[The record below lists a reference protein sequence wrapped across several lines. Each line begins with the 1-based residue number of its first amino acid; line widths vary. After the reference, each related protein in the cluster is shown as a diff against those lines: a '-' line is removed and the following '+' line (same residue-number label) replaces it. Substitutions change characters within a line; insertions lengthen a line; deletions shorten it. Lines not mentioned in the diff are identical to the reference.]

1 MQRFSL
7 IVLSLWAVSQAG
19 CKASKPTGA
28 PSPAAPA
35 APEPSPPRT
44 EVRRGATIAVGKGP
58 DAMLVVPTRQRLY
71 VANTDDD
78 FISIIDTSA
87 DKPAAPLDRIANV
100 SKPMGFAWLGR
111 GGDVAREVAV
121 STRGHE
127 IAVID
132 VENDRVVRRGPV
144 PDELSGIVATP
155 DGKFL
160 FAAATTGDRVL
171 KIDAARLV
179 VVDTYPTGKGPD
191 GIGGTPGRDR
201 LYVTNTGDGTISVL
215 PPKGTEKELLRPGG
229 KPELVSE
236 APDHAL
242 LFISNFDAGKVH
254 VLDTATG
261 RIVRELGGVEG
272 AEGTALGQDGL
283 LYVVSFQRERVY
295 AFRGPG
301 DAVRLPVEYATGKQP
316 IGIVA
321 TADPSKIYVAN
332 YGDHTL
338 SVFATGPIGPR
349 SGPPSGSETA
359 VGH

>member
-1 MQRFSL
+1 MQRFGL
-7 IVLSLWAVSQAG
+7 IVLSSWALAQAG
-19 CKASKPTGA
+19 CKASKQAAATSPSAPSAAPA
-28 PSPAAPA
+28 PSPTDHRTAA
-35 APEPSPPRT
+35 
-44 EVRRGATIAVGKGP
+44 RRGATVAVGKGP
-58 DAMLVVPTRQRLY
+58 DAMLAVPTRHRLY

-78 FISIIDTSA
+78 FISIIDTTA
-87 DKPAAPLDRIANV
+87 DKPAAPLDRITNV

-111 GGDVAREVAV
+111 AGDGAKEVAV

-160 FAAATTGDRVL
+160 FAAASTGDRVL
-171 KIDAARLV
+171 KIDAARLAV
-179 VVDTYPTGKGPD
+179 VETYPTGKGPD

-215 PPKGTEKELLRPGG
+215 PPKGPEKELLRPGG

-254 VLDTATG
+254 VLDPATG
-261 RIVRELGGVEG
+261 RIVRELSGIEG
-272 AEGTALGQDGL
+272 AEGTALGPDGL
-283 LYVVSFQRERVY
+283 LYVVSFKQERVY
-295 AFRGPG
+295 AFPGRG
-301 DAVRLPVEYATGKQP
+301 DAARLPFEYATGQQP

-321 TADPSKIYVAN
+321 TVNPSKIYVAN

-338 SVFATGPIGPR
+338 SVFAVG
-349 SGPPSGSETA
+349 GSSMDSKT
-359 VGH
+359 VPGH

>member
-1 MQRFSL
+1 MQRLAL
-7 IVLSLWAVSQAG
+7 IVLSVWALSQAG
-19 CKASKPTGA
+19 CKASKPAGG
-28 PSPAAPA
+28 PAAPA
-35 APEPSPPRT
+35 PTSPEHRA

-58 DAMLVVPTRQRLY
+58 DAMLVVPARHRLY

-78 FISIIDTSA
+78 FISIIDTAA
-87 DKPAAPLDRIANV
+87 DKPATPLDRIANV
-100 SKPMGFAWLGR
+100 SKPMGFAWLGP
-111 GGDVAREVAV
+111 GGDGAKEVAV

-160 FAAATTGDRVL
+160 FAAAITGDRVL
-171 KIDAARLV
+171 KIDAARLAV
-179 VVDTYPTGKGPD
+179 VETYPTGKGPD
-191 GIGGTPGRDR
+191 GIGGTLGRDR

-215 PPKGTEKELLRPGG
+215 PSKGLEKERLHPGG

-236 APDHAL
+236 APDRSL

-254 VLDTATG
+254 VLDPATG
-261 RIVRELGGVEG
+261 RIVRELSGIEG
-272 AEGTALGQDGL
+272 AEGTTLGPDGL
-283 LYVVSFQRERVY
+283 LYVVSFKRERVY
-295 AFRGPG
+295 AFPGRGNE
-301 DAVRLPVEYATGKQP
+301 ARLPVEYTTGKEP

-321 TADPSKIYVAN
+321 TANPSKIYVAN

-338 SVFATGPIGPR
+338 SVFATGPD
-349 SGPPSGSETA
+349 GSKTA
-359 VGH
+359 AGH